1 LVYCYGGAAAAGASS
16 AADYGLVCN
25 FLLDRGLEIVNSL
38 PWFFGAGAFQF
49 RNPLVSSSLITHE
62 PWSFGNGSTLKFI
75 RHNEGVGFRTHQG
88 ARSGWLMFIGVPME
102 FRNTESIAEAVN
114 TFGEFHYW

>member
-1 LVYCYGGAAAAGASS
+1 VTPSTLMTDSYDSWSIAVVEPQPPEHLLRQTM
-16 AADYGLVCN
+16 DQVHN

-62 PWSFGNGSTLKFI
+62 PWPFGDGSTLKFI

-88 ARSGWLMFIGVPME
+88 ARSGW
-102 FRNTESIAEAVN
+102 
-114 TFGEFHYW
+114 